1 MAITFVLR
9 PRLLRRVTGAYSLL
23 PTSLWCQRRCLFPN
37 PCPALFGQLLVKLLL
52 LPVDLQDLGI
62 YGAVIFLVALLNSC
76 GLRVLTLCTQ
86 AGGMF
91 HLAGVLLLVLIVPL
105 MATTH
110 QPASWVFG
118 HFESAQAES
127 VGITNYFNIA
137 ILGLLLPAYSYTGM
151 DGPCHMS
158 EEVEGASM
166 HPPKAILHGWAV
178 MFVGGES
185 LLFQRTVCSCF
196 HSALHSSLC

>member
-1 MAITFVLR
+1 MVQ
-9 PRLLRRVTGAYSLL
+9 
-23 PTSLWCQRRCLFPN
+23 LWVRST
-37 PCPALFGQLLVKLLL
+37 LLVR
-52 LPVDLQDLGI
+52 VSILQDLGI

-76 GLRVLTLCTQ
+76 GLQVLTLCTQ

-105 MATTH
+105 MAKEH

-118 HFESAQAES
+118 HFETAQAES

-151 DGPCHMS
+151 DGPCHMA

-178 MFVGGES
+178 MFIGGELRQPPAAAS
-185 LLFQRTVCSCF
+185 DAVQTGT
-196 HSALHSSLC
+196 

>member
-1 MAITFVLR
+1 
-9 PRLLRRVTGAYSLL
+9 
-23 PTSLWCQRRCLFPN
+23 
-37 PCPALFGQLLVKLLL
+37 
-52 LPVDLQDLGI
+52 LQDLGI

-86 AGGMF
+86 AGGVF

-158 EEVEGASM
+158 EEVQGASM
-166 HPPKAILHGWAV
+166 HPPKAILYGWTV
-178 MFVGGES
+178 MFIGGRCNFCTAARHWGLTTPE
-185 LLFQRTVCSCF
+185 TTICCSCGLF
-196 HSALHSSLC
+196 S